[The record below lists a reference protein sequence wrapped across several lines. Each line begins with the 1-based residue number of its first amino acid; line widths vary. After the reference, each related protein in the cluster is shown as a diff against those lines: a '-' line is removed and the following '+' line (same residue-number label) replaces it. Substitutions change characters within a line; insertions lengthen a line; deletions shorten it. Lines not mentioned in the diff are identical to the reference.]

1 LQASVAHPT
10 YSREIPKSTSG
21 NVAIPSHKPDLRE
34 AVRQQARR
42 LFTRRRKENLAALF
56 DAVCEL
62 EIEGVVAKRL
72 TGHHRPGERKIKNRD
87 YCRYEVERESAIN
100 KCRQRV
106 FV

>member
-1 LQASVAHPT
+1 VRFRSQRAATSRSPRTSLTCARQFASKLV
-10 YSREIPKSTSG
+10 
-21 NVAIPSHKPDLRE
+21 VCLR
-34 AVRQQARR
+34 ADVKKT
-42 LFTRRRKENLAALF
+42 FAALF

-72 TGHHRPGERKIKNRD
+72 TGHYRPGERKIKNRD